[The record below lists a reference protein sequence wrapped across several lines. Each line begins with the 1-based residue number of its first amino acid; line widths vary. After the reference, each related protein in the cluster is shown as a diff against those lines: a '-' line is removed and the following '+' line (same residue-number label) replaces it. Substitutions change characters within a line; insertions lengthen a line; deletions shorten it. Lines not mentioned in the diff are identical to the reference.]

1 VENDNYM
8 KDFRKKIERRKFLEQ
23 AINRHLLIERLEAV
37 KTDAELKAMR
47 DESLLIE
54 ELIQCLRNNNEC
66 NRLRLRRK
74 LHLKKLL

>member
-1 VENDNYM
+1 M